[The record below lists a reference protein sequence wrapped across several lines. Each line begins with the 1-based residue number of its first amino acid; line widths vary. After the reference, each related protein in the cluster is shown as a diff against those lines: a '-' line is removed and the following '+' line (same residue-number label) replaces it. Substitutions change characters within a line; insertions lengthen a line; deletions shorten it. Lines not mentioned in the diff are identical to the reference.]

1 MNLPSNGGHQARQRF
16 QEPGVQKHGCCVDV
30 MAQSLAVRE
39 GFLEEEGQP
48 RRQVGFKRTGPSL
61 VGAIAPTLAY
71 GGLYP
76 HRVPG
81 VRILGESLAISQAL
95 LRIAHLHVSVPTAL
109 TPYYL

>member
-1 MNLPSNGGHQARQRF
+1 MGDIRPDRGSRSQGFRN
-16 QEPGVQKHGCCVDV
+16 
-30 MAQSLAVRE
+30 MAVVWMSQSLAVRE

-81 VRILGESLAISQAL
+81 VRILGESLAISRAL